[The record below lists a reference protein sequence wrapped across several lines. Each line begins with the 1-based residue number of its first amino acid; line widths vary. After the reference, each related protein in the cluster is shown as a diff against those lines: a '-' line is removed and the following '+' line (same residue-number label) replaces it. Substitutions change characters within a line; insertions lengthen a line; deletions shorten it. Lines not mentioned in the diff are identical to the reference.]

1 MSVGSK
7 IRYVRNLRNLTQKE
21 LGMKVGFSPATADVR
36 IRQYEYE
43 KMVPKADILKRIADA
58 LDVDITALNGVDFQ
72 SEKELMHTL
81 FDLERNFGLRLEK
94 RGSKY
99 MLCFDQNSEIEP
111 YMDYAL
117 SSWYKA
123 RETMLNPF
131 EENADG
137 DLEYHLWTQRFPID
151 LVQEETS
158 RKEQTE
164 QLLVDRCDEIKTQG
178 YKINKVSELILLF
191 EKMIKSGINLEIRSD
206 KKRSGNRIAPSLAF
220 GGRTEPPMKSLY
232 TPFRSALNERPLDVQ
247 RRDGAAP
254 VGKIV
259 ACVSIRHSQFLSL
272 HEDMDE
278 TNEKADDT
286 AAAYAEYLCAIEYL
300 VGMGIEIE
308 QGTHSFE
315 GETYTDYYFR
325 NSMLS
330 TMVLQ
335 SVKKMQEKI
344 LAGECEDEDYLY
356 EVSEDIRIFNVK
368 IESAV
373 EA

>member
-58 LDVDITALNGVDFQ
+58 LDVDIAALNGVDFQ

-81 FDLERNFGLRLEK
+81 FDLERNFDLRLEK

-131 EENADG
+131 EENTDG

-164 QLLVDRCDEIKTQG
+164 QLLADRCDEIKTQG

-191 EKMIKSGINLEIRSD
+191 EKMMKSGINLEIRSD
-206 KKRSGNRIAPSLAF
+206 KKRSA
-220 GGRTEPPMKSLY
+220 
-232 TPFRSALNERPLDVQ
+232 
-247 RRDGAAP
+247 

-272 HEDMDE
+272 HEDIDE

-286 AAAYAEYLCAIEYL
+286 AAAYAEYLCAIGYL

-315 GETYTDYYFR
+315 GETYTDYYFC
-325 NSMLS
+325 NSMFS

>member
-58 LDVDITALNGVDFQ
+58 LDVDIAALNGVDFQ

-99 MLCFDQNSEIEP
+99 MLCFDQTSEIGP

-151 LVQEETS
+151 LVQEEAS

-164 QLLVDRCDEIKTQG
+164 QLLADRCDEIKTQG

-206 KKRSGNRIAPSLAF
+206 KKRSA
-220 GGRTEPPMKSLY
+220 
-232 TPFRSALNERPLDVQ
+232 
-247 RRDGAAP
+247 

-278 TNEKADDT
+278 INEKADDT

-315 GETYTDYYFR
+315 GETYNDYYFR

>member
-21 LGMKVGFSPATADVR
+21 LGIKVGFTPATADVR

-58 LDVDITALNGVDFQ
+58 LDVDIAALNGVEFQ

-81 FDLERNFGLRLEK
+81 FDLERDFGLRLEK

-99 MLCFDQNSEIEP
+99 MLCFDPNSEVEP

-131 EENADG
+131 EENADD
-137 DLEYHLWTQRFPID
+137 DLQYHLWTQRFPID
-151 LVQEETS
+151 LVQEETAQ
-158 RKEQTE
+158 KEQTE
-164 QLLVDRCDEIKTQG
+164 RLLSERCDAIKSRG
-178 YKINKVSELILLF
+178 YKIGKVSELILLF
-191 EKMIKSGINLEIRSD
+191 EKMIKSGINLEIRPD
-206 KKRSGNRIAPSLAF
+206 KKRSG
-220 GGRTEPPMKSLY
+220 
-232 TPFRSALNERPLDVQ
+232 
-247 RRDGAAP
+247 

-259 ACVSIRHSQFLSL
+259 ACVSIRHSQFLSP

-278 TNEKADDT
+278 TNEKVDGIV
-286 AAAYAEYLCAIEYL
+286 AAYAEYLCAIEYL
-300 VGMGIEIE
+300 TGAGIKIE

-315 GETYTDYYFR
+315 GETYTDYYFCD
-325 NSMLS
+325 SMLS

-356 EVSEDIRIFNVK
+356 EVSEDMRIFNVK